1 MMLNQGLAGRER
13 ILSVDLIN
21 RMASNLL
28 SPAQLRPLDS
38 TVDFLQGQGFGLGVS
53 IKLTSGN
60 NRRSPGSFSWPGGYG
75 TTWFA
80 DPRENLI
87 AVLMSQVWQDSL
99 MEIGSAFEDA
109 VYTMINLGMAE

>member
-1 MMLNQGLAGRER
+1 MLLSHGVAGRER
-13 ILSVDLIN
+13 ILSESSIDL
-21 RMASNLL
+21 MTSNMLG
-28 SPAQLRPLDS
+28 PAQLQPLDP
-38 TVDFLQGQGFGLGVS
+38 TIDFLQGQGFGLGVS
-53 IKLTSGN
+53 IKLSGQN

-99 MEIGSAFEDA
+99 MEIGPAFEDA
-109 VYTMINLGMAE
+109 VYSALN